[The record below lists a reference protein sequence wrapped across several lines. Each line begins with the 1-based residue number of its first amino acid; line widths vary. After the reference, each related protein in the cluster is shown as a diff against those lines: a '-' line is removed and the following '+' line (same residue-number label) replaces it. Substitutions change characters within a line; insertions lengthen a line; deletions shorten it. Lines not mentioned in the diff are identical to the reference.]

1 MKVFGD
7 MSLGALGQLSQGETP
22 EGGAANLAARVLDTD
37 GDGRSDLFLLDADND
52 GTVDG
57 VVRGL
62 DVNGDGQ
69 NDAYIT
75 YNEDGSIRS
84 IGRVSETGD
93 LEVVYEEPGLFDQ
106 LLADLGL
113 VDLPSPEE
121 ALFTSF
127 DDPYIADTYGAYGD
141 DLPDELPEAVVVQP
155 SDVTDMDES
164 DYLDLSEGATVVGD
178 AAVDADDST
187 SADETSGVTVAD
199 ASGDASGDTSGDASV
214 EAEASESE
222 PGEPVAPKILEVGD
236 EGDGWMYARVD
247 VDGDGVADRTDDLQR
262 TVDGWEADVNQDGSK
277 ETVAFDAD
285 RDGRVDSVDTSGTGD
300 WAGSTQAWE
309 VVHEPSE
316 LLDDGLYQGDTE
328 AAAAADDSLAAG
340 AEDTSMVE
348 DTSATVDTSI
358 DTDAGASYDSGASVD
373 TTSSYDS
380 GGSDVGSTGDVGG
393 GGLDDS

>member
-7 MSLGALGQLSQGETP
+7 MSLGALGQLAQGETP

-75 YNEDGSIRS
+75 YNGDGSIRS

-141 DLPDELPEAVVVQP
+141 DLPDELPEPLVVQP

-164 DYLDLSEGATVVGD
+164 DYLDLSGGATVVGD

-199 ASGDASGDTSGDASV
+199 SSGDASGDTSSDTSV

-236 EGDGWMYARVD
+236 EGDGWLYARVD

-285 RDGRVDSVDTSGTGD
+285 RDGRVDSVDTSGSGD

-309 VVHEPSE
+309 VVHQPSD
-316 LLDDGLYQGDTE
+316 LLDDGLYQGDAD
-328 AAAAADDSLAAG
+328 AAAAPDDSLDAG
-340 AEDTSMVE
+340 VADTGG
-348 DTSATVDTSI
+348 TVDTSL
-358 DTDAGASYDSGASVD
+358 DTDAGASYDSSADID
-373 TTSSYDS
+373 TTSSLDTG

-393 GGLDDS
+393 GGLDES